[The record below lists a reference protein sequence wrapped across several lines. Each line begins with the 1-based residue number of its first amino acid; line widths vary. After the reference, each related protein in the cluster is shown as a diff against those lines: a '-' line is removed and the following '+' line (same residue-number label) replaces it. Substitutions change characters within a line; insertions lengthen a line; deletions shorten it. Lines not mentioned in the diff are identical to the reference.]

1 MIAPSP
7 PLPSL
12 PSKLSIGSEIIHD
25 LSPLLHSLFFETEI
39 NFGGEGGVYAELLPN
54 RDLETL
60 GRGRVAGVEDGTTW
74 PQPYLG
80 SDHAEEPFST
90 QELGQH
96 RSATLDPHE
105 PAPMITDYRP
115 WSALFGARLWVDN
128 ATAPFPAN
136 PHSLRV
142 AGGPGVGVANPGYW
156 GIAVQPGSAFNLSLY
171 ARTGAAGVAVRLR
184 AVLRSVSGGTVLAE
198 AEVRPALSDPSSLAA
213 RPGWARSGIGG
224 ARASGAR
231 GGGASANAR
240 FELLIDAASFWLD
253 AVSLIPA
260 DAVGGLF
267 RRAAPLSTRDA
278 FERLQATRPGFVR
291 APGGNYLEG
300 IADRNRAAATLGPP
314 AARAGHYNSAYWVTD
329 GLGLFE
335 LLTLCELL
343 HSTCQM
349 SIYTGYSMGRRYVP
363 VAQSETFAQDAVDML
378 DFANAAPA
386 SSPWAAV
393 RERMGHAA
401 PFGLSRVEV
410 GNEERDMSGEGYPAH
425 YELITRRLWA
435 AYPSL
440 HIVASGRWGPPIEG
454 SPCLTGQRCD
464 LWDDHYY
471 RPPDV
476 MAAMGGEYD
485 RYNRSLPK
493 VYVGEFAANGATGA
507 SSLGPAAIFMIGFE
521 RNADVVV
528 ASSFAPLCNN
538 SRLSRVTVQPLV
550 WIGTQWAYNLVNLNS
565 SRLFVLPSYHVQ
577 TLFSSAL
584 GAHTLPATLTPPYA
598 QGVKAFSRRRGLS
611 SSKPPQPRLT
621 TAPPASRW
629 IATASM
635 DARARLVNLKLVNYA
650 PNARPVDVAW
660 SGERAFARV
669 LNATVLTAASAD
681 AQNNLSMPDAVAPA
695 ALDPPPALGPTGLS
709 IAMPPWSLVV
719 VTVALDDQ

>member
-1 MIAPSP
+1 MPSSGCRQRGRASCVHRAETTLKALGCALVGTGRPRSGRPPRGQATTTLRGGDRYPQPSP
-7 PLPSL
+7 SPLPPPPLASRA
-12 PSKLSIGSEIIHD
+12 D
-25 LSPLLHSLFFETEI
+25 LS
-39 NFGGEGGVYAELLPN
+39 EG
-54 RDLETL
+54 
-60 GRGRVAGVEDGTTW
+60 
-74 PQPYLG
+74 
-80 SDHAEEPFST
+80 HA
-90 QELGQH
+90 H
-96 RSATLDPHE
+96 R
-105 PAPMITDYRP
+105 
-115 WSALFGARLWVDN
+115 
-128 ATAPFPAN
+128 
-136 PHSLRV
+136 
-142 AGGPGVGVANPGYW
+142 
-156 GIAVQPGSAFNLSLY
+156 
-171 ARTGAAGVAVRLR
+171 
-184 AVLRSVSGGTVLAE
+184 
-198 AEVRPALSDPSSLAA
+198 
-213 RPGWARSGIGG
+213 
-224 ARASGAR
+224 
-231 GGGASANAR
+231 
-240 FELLIDAASFWLD
+240 
-253 AVSLIPA
+253 
-260 DAVGGLF
+260 
-267 RRAAPLSTRDA
+267 
-278 FERLQATRPGFVR
+278 
-291 APGGNYLEG
+291 
-300 IADRNRAAATLGPP
+300 
-314 AARAGHYNSAYWVTD
+314 YWVTD

-493 VYVGEFAANGATGA
+493 VYVGEFAANGGA
-507 SSLGPAAIFMIGFE
+507 KRSLRAALAEAIFMIGFE

-538 SRLSRVTVQPLV
+538 VR
-550 WIGTQWAYNLVNLNS
+550 GTQWAYNLVNLNS

-577 TLFSSAL
+577 TLLSSAL

-669 LNATVLTAASAD
+669 LNATVLTAASAE

-719 VTVALDDQ
+719 VTVALGDQ